1 MKTLVVS
8 FGVCVVVVV
17 MLFNRGA
24 KRHRSKHR
32 ENISLQ
38 RSYQEFQSRN
48 EQCQNDGS
56 RRDPNRLKDEDQRY
70 QREHQD
76 VARGNV
82 GKKTDHQRERLGKN
96 ADQLN

>member
-1 MKTLVVS
+1 MVS
-8 FGVCVVVVV
+8 FGVRVAVVV
-17 MLFNRGA
+17 MLFYCGA
-24 KRHRSKHR
+24 KRHRGKHR

-82 GKKTDHQRERLGKN
+82 GKKTNHQRDGLGEDAN
-96 ADQLN
+96 QLN